1 MAKYLDE
8 TGLSALWTKIKGTFV
23 KNTPGR
29 GLKALTGNQ
38 ATTHEV
44 NWIQD
49 SSWSSTDDNS
59 NPYRFIINY
68 PIHVASGETITITGF
83 VNDASGFDSSK
94 AVVYSAS
101 APKQPMGEGSGSNT
115 WTNNSSETTA
125 VVLGYLSNTGTTAT
139 KVGLKYTLGV
149 NYGDYT
155 ILALDQATDTKLGGV
170 TLTDYIS
177 AHTNSGVESGI
188 AVTPKAVA
196 QAINNAN
203 GILGIDDII
212 TGNPTVVTTT
222 APSGGTIVYNS
233 TTEKFLYAVTDGST
247 TTYYNNGGDLSNYGA
262 KTNDGVSPSEGKIYI
277 KDNYIYIWNGE
288 DLVKVNG
295 DITVDGV
302 FGNTI
307 NRFGVCTTPS
317 ATAAKTV
324 TITSGE
330 ITTLTT
336 GTRITVKFNNPNTAD
351 NPTLN
356 VNNTGAKS
364 ILYNTN
370 TTYINGNDKL
380 LRGTLDFV
388 YVADAY
394 PQGGWILVE
403 PYYATKG
410 TLNDPNDLPTA
421 GLITSNMVGD
431 LYETYNRKGF
441 STVKVGTSTTTANL
455 AQDTLVVATSNKITA
470 SVSSTASGSDVINTL
485 TIGLG
490 AANTTTVGGLKAS
503 SPEDYSGTDVSND
516 ELIQYGV
523 QVANDSTAFVKIPF
537 ATSGD
542 ESQQIYG
549 VDGLMTS
556 NQVRQLTS
564 NTSDIEVLK
573 STVSAAFQ
581 YTVRTALPTS
591 IGTGANA
598 PDVRPDNPATLAT
611 ENYARMKVIY
621 LVPIVNAHDADSND
635 PNASANGDYQTYA
648 EYVLVNGTGTAT
660 SAIGPDKKYTWERLG
675 TTDVN
680 IDAIPT
686 GTIEALT

>member
-8 TGLSALWTKIKGTFV
+8 LGLSTLWAKIKGTFV
-23 KNTPGR
+23 KNIPGR

-38 ATTHEV
+38 ATTHEGT
-44 NWIQD
+44 WIQD
-49 SSWSSTDDNS
+49 SSWSSTDSNT

-68 PIHVASGETITITGF
+68 PIHVAPGETVTITGF
-83 VNDASGFDSSK
+83 INDAAGFDSSK
-94 AVVYSAS
+94 AVIYSAT
-101 APKQPMGEGSGSNT
+101 APKQPMGEGSGSHT
-115 WTNNSSETTA
+115 WTNNSSTTTA
-125 VVLGYLSNTGTTAT
+125 VILGYLSDDPRVAT

-170 TLTDYIS
+170 TLTDYVS

-203 GILGIDDII
+203 GILEIDDII
-212 TGNPTVVTTT
+212 TGNPTVQTTT

-233 TTEKFLYAVTDGST
+233 TTEKFLYAVTNGST
-247 TTYYNNGGDLSNYGA
+247 TTYYNNGGDLSNYGGT
-262 KTNDGVSPSEGKIYI
+262 KDNNGVSPTEGKIYI

-307 NRFGVCTTPS
+307 NRFGVCSTP
-317 ATAAKTV
+317 ATTAAKTV

-336 GTRITVKFNNPNTAD
+336 GTRITVKFDNPNTAD

-356 VNNTGAKS
+356 VNNTGAKP

-370 TTYINGNDKL
+370 SIYINGNDKL

-403 PYYATKG
+403 PYYATKA
-410 TLNDPNDLPTA
+410 TANDAATA

-441 STVKVGTSTTTANL
+441 STVKVGSSTTTANL
-455 AQDTLVVATSNKITA
+455 AQDTLVVAPSNKITA

-490 AANTTTVGGLKAS
+490 AADTTTVGGLKAS
-503 SPEDYSGTDVSND
+503 SPEDYTGTDVDND

-523 QVANDSTAFVKIPF
+523 QIANNSTAFVKIPF

-542 ESQQIYG
+542 ESQQLYG

-591 IGTGANA
+591 IGTGTNA
-598 PDVRPDNPATLAT
+598 PNQRPADPASLAT
-611 ENYARMKVIY
+611 EIYARMKVIY
-621 LVPIVNAHDADSND
+621 LVPIINTHDADSNN
-635 PNASANGDYQTYA
+635 PNASDHGDYQTYA

-660 SAIGPDKKYTWERLG
+660 NAIGPDKKYTWERLG

-680 IDAIPT
+680 IDAIT
-686 GTIEALT
+686 TNYINNLT